1 VKINAR
7 FLFMNFAGLMIYDG
21 TDKDFLVIEA
31 DEDDTGEDLLVI
43 SNYIKRQN
51 LIESPSI
58 KFAVTAGPDVLVAT
72 SWISMITG
80 FLSNASMYKL
90 MAAIRE
96 LSQLLHHLLI
106 PIVLAAFLDRFINKL
121 MKLVA
126 LDPLPI
132 DDYLDQWFGG

>member
-21 TDKDFLVIEA
+21 TDEDFLVIEA

-90 MAAIRE
+90 MAAIGE

>member
-1 VKINAR
+1 
-7 FLFMNFAGLMIYDG
+7 MNFAGLMIYDG
-21 TDKDFLVIEA
+21 TDEDFLVIEA

-90 MAAIRE
+90 MAAIGE